1 VYTSLQLLDRVCV
14 DFEKLLV
21 LMNLHLLELS
31 NLHLLEL
38 SLPLLA
44 AAMSPWLIL
53 LLLSS
58 GLVYPSYFLV
68 YFLRMI
74 WWSR

>member
-21 LMNLHLLELS
+21 LMNLHLLEL
-31 NLHLLEL
+31 NLL
-38 SLPLLA
+38 LLA
-44 AAMSPWLIL
+44 AAMSPWLLL

-58 GLVYPSYFLV
+58 GLVYPAYFLV

>member
-21 LMNLHLLELS
+21 LM